1 MTYPDFTYERDQ
13 NRGGTFPTALLGR
26 PTKVME
32 YCNVLL
38 VTLFP
43 YVPLVLYVILVIS
56 TSVRQIQWIDDKRH
70 PVLDGRMNANLTL
83 VGFAFGVIGLL
94 VSLFQNNLPVVFDS
108 IHLFSVALA
117 SFFGSYVLLY
127 LRLLRLFDT
136 MSEGL
141 TNNGLWAVVAGLWS
155 LFKSF
160 EEIKSISY
168 LFLILLI
175 GISAYVIFDII
186 LKWKARN
193 DTD

>member
-1 MTYPDFTYERDQ
+1 
-13 NRGGTFPTALLGR
+13 
-26 PTKVME
+26 ME

-43 YVPLVLYVILVIS
+43 YGPLVAYIILVIL
-56 TSVRQIQWIDDKRH
+56 TSRRQLQAIDDKRH

-94 VSLFQNNLPVVFDS
+94 VSLFQNNLPVVFYS
-108 IHLFSVALA
+108 VHLFSVALA

-141 TNNGLWAVVAGLWS
+141 TNNGLWAVIAGLWS

-175 GISAYVIFDII
+175 GIAGYVIFDIV

-193 DTD
+193 ETD